1 MIILR
6 QNQAQMITFVM
17 VDSDCDEVT
26 GLGSGFTLQLS
37 KAGGAFAASAG
48 TKAEISN
55 GWYAYTTTAAETD
68 TVGPLSIRVTGTGA
82 EQQNLVFFVREATV
96 GCTEFT
102 YTVTDSVSGALLEG
116 VEVWI
121 TTDTS
126 GTFVVWNG
134 TTDAS
139 GIARDADNNLP
150 CLDSATGGTTS
161 LTISGNSGLATCLIL
176 PLTLRW

>member
-17 VDSDCDEVT
+17 VDSNCDEVT
-26 GLGSGFTLQLS
+26 GLGAGFTLQVS

-48 TKAEISN
+48 TNAEISN
-55 GWYAYTTTAAETD
+55 GWYSYTTTAAETN
-68 TVGPLSIRVTGTGA
+68 TVGPLSFFITGAGA
-82 EQQNLVFFVREATV
+82 EQQNLLFFVREATV

-102 YTVTDSVSGALLEG
+102 YTVTDSTTGALLQG

-121 TTDTS
+121 TTDLA

-139 GIARDADNNLP
+139 GVARDAGNNLP
-150 CLDSATGGTTS
+150 CLDAGTYYFWKNRAGYTDDNNPD
-161 LTISGNSGLATCLIL
+161 TEVVT
-176 PLTLRW
+176 